1 MRLFLFN
8 IIFLGVQSLNIET
21 SRRLFTSNIAHIP
34 LFLNKD
40 TGFKKDITTIQLKE
54 KLLDTMQSRNYV
66 QMNKNNIFFYT
77 PVSQV
82 SCFELTKLLLDIDSN
97 SNLFRN
103 EFNQDPP
110 PINLHIQSEGGSV
123 LHALYVVDVIKG
135 LSTPVNTY
143 IDGFAASAATLIS
156 LAGKKRYMTKNS
168 LMLIHQLSSSSSG
181 KYNEIED
188 EMENLDNIM
197 NIVINLYLN
206 NTNIDEFKLKE
217 LLKKDIWLDSKTC
230 LNYGLVDKII

>member
-1 MRLFLFN
+1 
-8 IIFLGVQSLNIET
+8 
-21 SRRLFTSNIAHIP
+21 
-34 LFLNKD
+34 
-40 TGFKKDITTIQLKE
+40 
-54 KLLDTMQSRNYV
+54 
-66 QMNKNNIFFYT
+66 
-77 PVSQV
+77 
-82 SCFELTKLLLDIDSN
+82 
-97 SNLFRN
+97 
-103 EFNQDPP
+103 
-110 PINLHIQSEGGSV
+110 
-123 LHALYVVDVIKG
+123 
-135 LSTPVNTY
+135 
-143 IDGFAASAATLIS
+143 
-156 LAGKKRYMTKNS
+156 MTKNS